1 MARAFIARPTDRR
14 RAHPGP
20 LHVFTP
26 HRLAASLDLVLA
38 AIPQARREKSP
49 GLCIALSGG
58 LDSTVLLVALAQLA
72 NAGSLAARLRAI
84 HVDHSLHPDST
95 QWSRACRE
103 LAASHGV
110 DFDEVRV
117 AVNLDAGQSPE
128 AAARMARYAALA
140 ARLEP
145 GEVLLTA
152 HHADDQLETIL
163 LQWLRG
169 GGLRSIAGM
178 AQLGRFGA
186 AAWHARP
193 LLEFTRDELAAWADT
208 QGLRWHEDPS
218 NLDRRFD
225 RNYLRLEVL
234 PALRQRWPAVA
245 ATAARVADYARDALE
260 AEAAWV
266 ADDLPRV
273 LAGTAVELDAL
284 QTLPEPRQRAV
295 LRAWLAGLGLPPASA
310 RNLAALL
317 RDMTVAAG
325 DRIPETRWPG
335 AVVRR
340 YRGRLHAEAAGTI
353 APNEGS
359 WSTAGRETYAWSGGS
374 GIALLPDVGAGL
386 SRERLPARID
396 VRSRTG
402 GEAFLPA
409 GGAHHR
415 PLRKWLQEHGVLP
428 WRRENLPLLF
438 AGDRLV
444 AVADLGVAAEFAARS
459 DEPSWRI
466 AWSERGAV
474 TEADVLSSKWPA
486 DPPIR

>member
-1 MARAFIARPTDRR
+1 MFTLHRLTAGLDLLLAAVR
-14 RAHPGP
+14 RA
-20 LHVFTP
+20 
-26 HRLAASLDLVLA
+26 SD
-38 AIPQARREKSP
+38 QQSP

-58 LDSTVLLVALAQLA
+58 LDSSVLLVALAQLA
-72 NAGSLAARLRAI
+72 NAGSLTARLRAI
-84 HVDHSLHPDST
+84 HVDHSLHADSAL
-95 QWSRACRE
+95 WARACRE
-103 LAASHGV
+103 LANSHGV
-110 DFDEVRV
+110 ACDEVRV
-117 AVNLDAGQSPE
+117 TVNLDAGQSPE
-128 AAARMARYAALA
+128 AAARAARYTALA

-178 AQLGRFGA
+178 APLGRFGA

-193 LLEFTRDELAAWADT
+193 LLEFTRDELAAWAGT
-208 QGLRWHEDPS
+208 QGLRWQEDPS

-245 ATAARVADYARDALE
+245 ATAGRVADYARDALA
-260 AEAAWV
+260 AEAACV
-266 ADDLPRV
+266 AEDLPRV
-273 LAGTAVELDAL
+273 LAGTAIELDAL
-284 QTLPEPRQRAV
+284 QALSEPRQRAV

-310 RNLAALL
+310 RSLAALR
-317 RDMTVAAG
+317 RDVTIAAA

-335 AVVRR
+335 VVVRR
-340 YRGRLHAEAAGTI
+340 YRRRLHAAAADEI
-353 APNEGS
+353 ELREGS
-359 WSTAGRETYAWSGGS
+359 WPTTGGATYAWSTGS
-374 GIALLPDVGAGL
+374 SIALLPDVGVGI
-386 SRERLPARID
+386 SRERLPGRVD

-415 PLRKWLQEHGVLP
+415 PLRKWLQEHDVLP
-428 WRRENLPLLF
+428 WRRESLPLFF
-438 AGDRLV
+438 AGDRLI

-459 DEPSWRI
+459 AEPSWRI
-466 AWSERGAV
+466 AWNERGAV
-474 TEADVLSSKWPA
+474 TEADVLSSQWPA
-486 DPPIR
+486 HPPIR

>member
-1 MARAFIARPTDRR
+1 M
-14 RAHPGP
+14 
-20 LHVFTP
+20 FTP
-26 HRLAASLDLVLA
+26 HRLATSLELVLA
-38 AIPQARREKSP
+38 PVTAASGGKSP

-72 NAGSLAARLRAI
+72 DAGSLAARLRAI
-84 HVDHSLHPDST
+84 HVDHSLHADSP
-95 QWSRACRE
+95 QWARACRK
-103 LAASHGV
+103 LADSHGV
-110 DFDEVRV
+110 ACDEVRV
-117 AVNLDAGQSPE
+117 AVNLDAGQGPE
-128 AAARMARYAALA
+128 AAARKARYAALA

-169 GGLRSIAGM
+169 GGLRSVAGM
-178 AQLGRFGA
+178 APLGRFGA

-193 LLEFTRDELAAWADT
+193 LLDFTRDELAAWAGK
-208 QGLRWHEDPS
+208 QGLCWQEDPS

-245 ATAARVADYARDALE
+245 ATAGRVAHYARDALE
-260 AEAAWV
+260 AEAACV

-273 LAGTAVELDAL
+273 LAGTAIELHAL
-284 QTLPEPRQRAV
+284 QALPEPRRRAV
-295 LRAWLAGLGLPPASA
+295 LRAWLAGLGLPPAPA
-310 RNLAALL
+310 RSLAALL
-317 RDMTVAAG
+317 RDMTIAAA

-335 AVVRR
+335 VVVRR
-340 YRGRLHAEAAGTI
+340 YRGRLHVAATGVDE
-353 APNEGS
+353 PNEGS
-359 WSTAGRETYAWSGGS
+359 WPTADGGTYAWSAGS
-374 GIALLPDVGAGL
+374 TIALWPDVGVGI

-396 VRSRTG
+396 VRRRTG

-415 PLRKWLQEHGVLP
+415 PLRKWLQEHDVLP
-428 WRRENLPLLF
+428 WRREYLPLLF
-438 AGDRLV
+438 AGNRLI
-444 AVADLGVAAEFAARS
+444 AVADLGIAAEFAARS

-466 AWSERGAV
+466 AWNGRGAL
-474 TEADVLSSKWPA
+474 TEADVLSAKWPA
-486 DPPIR
+486 HPPIR

>member
-1 MARAFIARPTDRR
+1 M
-14 RAHPGP
+14 
-20 LHVFTP
+20 FTL
-26 HRLAASLDLVLA
+26 HRLAASLELLFAGVQA
-38 AIPQARREKSP
+38 AGREKSP

-72 NAGSLAARLRAI
+72 RAGRLARRLRAI
-84 HVDHSLHPDST
+84 HVDHSLHADSA
-95 QWSRACRE
+95 QWARACRE
-103 LAASHGV
+103 LADSHGV

-117 AVNLDAGQSPE
+117 AVNLGAGQSPE

-145 GEVLLTA
+145 GEVMLTA

-178 AQLGRFGA
+178 APLGRFGA

-193 LLEFTRDELAAWADT
+193 LLEFTRDQLAAWAGT
-208 QGLRWHEDPS
+208 QGLCWQEDPS

-245 ATAARVADYARDALE
+245 ATAGRVAEYARDALA
-260 AEAAWV
+260 AEAACV
-266 ADDLPRV
+266 AEDLPRV
-273 LAGTAVELDAL
+273 LAGTAIELDAL
-284 QTLPEPRQRAV
+284 QSLPEPRRRAV

-310 RNLAALL
+310 RNLTALL
-317 RDMTVAAG
+317 RDMTIAAA
-325 DRIPETRWPG
+325 DRLPESRWPG
-335 AVVRR
+335 VVVRR
-340 YRGRLHAEAAGTI
+340 YRGRLHAAAAGAI
-353 APNEGS
+353 PLNEGG
-359 WSTAGRETYAWSGGS
+359 WPTTGGETYVCSGGS
-374 GIALLPDVGAGL
+374 TLALLPDVGSGI
-386 SRERLPARID
+386 SRERLPERID

-409 GGAHHR
+409 GGSHHR
-415 PLRKWLQEHGVLP
+415 PLRKWLQEHDVLP

-438 AGDRLV
+438 AGDRLI

-459 DEPSWRI
+459 AEPSWRI
-466 AWSERGAV
+466 AWNERGAV
-474 TEADVLSSKWPA
+474 TEADVLSSQWPA
-486 DPPIR
+486 HPPIR

>member
-1 MARAFIARPTDRR
+1 M
-14 RAHPGP
+14 
-20 LHVFTP
+20 FTP
-26 HRLAASLDLVLA
+26 HRLAASLDRVLA
-38 AIPQARREKSP
+38 AIPAASHQDSP

-72 NAGSLAARLRAI
+72 NAGSQAARLRAI
-84 HVDHSLHPDST
+84 HVDHSLHADSA
-95 QWSRACRE
+95 QWARACRD
-103 LAASHGV
+103 LADSRGV
-110 DFDEVRV
+110 AFDEVRV
-117 AVNLDAGQSPE
+117 AVKLDAGQSPE
-128 AAARMARYAALA
+128 AAAREARYAALA

-178 AQLGRFGA
+178 APLGRFGA
-186 AAWHARP
+186 GAWHARP
-193 LLEFTRDELAAWADT
+193 LLEFTRDELGAWAGT
-208 QGLRWHEDPS
+208 QGLRWQEDPS

-225 RNYLRLEVL
+225 RNYLRLAVL

-245 ATAARVADYARDALE
+245 ATAGRVAEYARDALE
-260 AEAAWV
+260 AEAACV
-266 ADDLPRV
+266 AQDLPRV
-273 LAGTAVELDAL
+273 LAGTAIELVAL
-284 QTLPEPRQRAV
+284 QSLPEPRQRAV
-295 LRAWLAGLGLPPASA
+295 LRAWLAGLRLPPASA

-317 RDMTVAAG
+317 RDMNIAAA

-335 AVVRR
+335 VVVRR
-340 YRGRLHAEAAGTI
+340 YRGRLHAEAAV
-353 APNEGS
+353 PVESNEGS
-359 WSTAGRETYAWSGGS
+359 WPTADDETYVWSGAS
-374 GIALLPDVGAGL
+374 TIALLPDVGVGL
-386 SRERLPARID
+386 SRERLPGRID

-415 PLRKWLQEHGVLP
+415 PLRKWLQEHDVLP
-428 WRRENLPLLF
+428 WRRENMPLLF
-438 AGDRLV
+438 AGDRLI

-466 AWSERGAV
+466 AWNERGTV
-474 TEADVLSSKWPA
+474 TEGDVLSSKWPA
-486 DPPIR
+486 HPLIR

>member
-1 MARAFIARPTDRR
+1 M
-14 RAHPGP
+14 
-20 LHVFTP
+20 FTP
-26 HRLAASLDLVLA
+26 HRLAASLDPVLGVVPA
-38 AIPQARREKSP
+38 ARHAQAP

-58 LDSTVLLVALAQLA
+58 LDSTVLLVALAELA
-72 NAGSLAARLRAI
+72 NAGSLTTRLRAI
-84 HVDHSLHPDST
+84 HVDHSLHADSG
-95 QWSRACRE
+95 QWARACRE
-103 LAASHGV
+103 LANSHGV
-110 DFDEVRV
+110 AYDEVRV

-128 AAARMARYAALA
+128 AAAREARYAALA

-178 AQLGRFGA
+178 APLGRFGTV
-186 AAWHARP
+186 AWHARP
-193 LLEFTRDELAAWADT
+193 LLEFTRDELAAWAGT
-208 QGLRWHEDPS
+208 RGLRWQEDPS

-245 ATAARVADYARDALE
+245 ATAGRVADYARDALA
-260 AEAAWV
+260 AEAACV
-266 ADDLPRV
+266 AEDLPRV
-273 LAGTAVELDAL
+273 LAGTAIELDAL
-284 QTLPEPRQRAV
+284 QSLPEPRQRAV

-310 RNLAALL
+310 RSLAALR
-317 RDMTVAAG
+317 RDMTIAAA

-335 AVVRR
+335 VVVRR
-340 YRGRLHAEAAGTI
+340 YRGRLHVEAAT
-353 APNEGS
+353 AVEPHEGR
-359 WSTAGRETYAWSGGS
+359 WPTAGGETCAWSAGS
-374 GIALLPDVGAGL
+374 SFALLPDVGVGL
-386 SRERLPARID
+386 SRERLPVRIE

-402 GEAFLPA
+402 GEAFVPA

-415 PLRKWLQEHGVLP
+415 PLRKWLQEHDVLP
-428 WRRENLPLLF
+428 WRRQGLPLLF
-438 AGDRLV
+438 AGDRLI

-466 AWSERGAV
+466 AWNRRGAV
-474 TEADVLSSKWPA
+474 TEGDVLSSKWPA
-486 DPPIR
+486 HPPIR

>member
-1 MARAFIARPTDRR
+1 
-14 RAHPGP
+14 
-20 LHVFTP
+20 
-26 HRLAASLDLVLA
+26 
-38 AIPQARREKSP
+38 
-49 GLCIALSGG
+49 
-58 LDSTVLLVALAQLA
+58 
-72 NAGSLAARLRAI
+72 LRAI
-84 HVDHSLHPDST
+84 HVDHSLHADSV
-95 QWSRACRE
+95 QWARACRE
-103 LAASHGV
+103 LADSHGV
-110 DFDEVRV
+110 AFDEVRV

-128 AAARMARYAALA
+128 AAAREARYAALA

-178 AQLGRFGA
+178 APLGRFGA

-193 LLEFTRDELAAWADT
+193 LLEFTREELAAWAGT
-208 QGLRWHEDPS
+208 QGLRWQEDPS

-245 ATAARVADYARDALE
+245 ATAGRVAHYARDALE
-260 AEAAWV
+260 AEAACV

-273 LAGTAVELDAL
+273 LAGTVVELDAL
-284 QTLPEPRQRAV
+284 QSLPEPRQRAV

-317 RDMTVAAG
+317 RDMTIAAA

-335 AVVRR
+335 VVVRR
-340 YRGRLHAEAAGTI
+340 YRGRLHADVAGAI

-359 WSTAGRETYAWSGGS
+359 WPTAGGETYVWSGGS
-374 GIALLPDVGAGL
+374 TLVLLPDVGAGL
-386 SRERLPARID
+386 SREHLPGRID
-396 VRSRTG
+396 VRRRTG

-415 PLRKWLQEHGVLP
+415 PLRKWLQEHDVLP
-428 WRRENLPLLF
+428 WRRENLPLLY
-438 AGDRLV
+438 AGDRLI

-466 AWSERGAV
+466 SWSGRGAV
-474 TEADVLSSKWPA
+474 TEADVLSSQWPA
-486 DPPIR
+486 HPPIR

>member
-1 MARAFIARPTDRR
+1 
-14 RAHPGP
+14 
-20 LHVFTP
+20 VFTP

-38 AIPQARREKSP
+38 PVMAAGHGKSP

-58 LDSTVLLVALAQLA
+58 LDSTVLLVGLAQLV

-84 HVDHSLHPDST
+84 HVDHSLHADSS
-95 QWSRACRE
+95 QWARACHE
-103 LAASHGV
+103 LSDSHGV
-110 DFDEVRV
+110 TFHEVQV
-117 AVNLDAGQSPE
+117 DVNPGAGQGPE
-128 AAARMARYAALA
+128 AAARKARYAALA

-169 GGLRSIAGM
+169 GGLRSVAGM
-178 AQLGRFGA
+178 APLGRFGPSS
-186 AAWHARP
+186 WHARP
-193 LLEFTRDELAAWADT
+193 LLEFTRDELAAWAGA
-208 QGLRWHEDPS
+208 QGLRWQEDPS

-234 PALRQRWPAVA
+234 PALRRRWPAVA
-245 ATAARVADYARDALE
+245 ATAGRVADYARDALA
-260 AEAAWV
+260 AEAACV
-266 ADDLPRV
+266 AADLPRV
-273 LAGTAVELDAL
+273 LAGIAVELDAL
-284 QTLPEPRQRAV
+284 QSLPEPRQRAV

-317 RDMTVAAG
+317 RDMTIAAA

-335 AVVRR
+335 VVVRR
-340 YRGRLHAEAAGTI
+340 YRGHLHAAAAGAVEPNVGSRPI
-353 APNEGS
+353 AGGETCS
-359 WSTAGRETYAWSGGS
+359 WSAGSTIG
-374 GIALLPDVGAGL
+374 LLPGVGVGL
-386 SRERLPARID
+386 SRERLPGQID
-396 VRSRTG
+396 VRCRTG

-409 GGAHHR
+409 GGSHHR
-415 PLRKWLQEHGVLP
+415 PLRKWLQEHDVLP
-428 WRRENLPLLF
+428 WRRDDLPLLF

-466 AWSERGAV
+466 AWNERGAV
-474 TEADVLSSKWPA
+474 TAADVLSSKWPA
-486 DPPIR
+486 HPPIR

>member
-1 MARAFIARPTDRR
+1 M
-14 RAHPGP
+14 
-20 LHVFTP
+20 FTP
-26 HRLAASLDLVLA
+26 HRLAASLDRVLA
-38 AIPQARREKSP
+38 AVPAASHQNSP
-49 GLCIALSGG
+49 GLCLALSGG

-72 NAGSLAARLRAI
+72 NAGSLAARLRAV
-84 HVDHSLHPDST
+84 HVDHSLHADSA
-95 QWSRACRE
+95 QWARACRE
-103 LAASHGV
+103 LADSHGV
-110 DFDEVRV
+110 ACDEVRV
-117 AVNLDAGQSPE
+117 AVRLDAGQSPE
-128 AAARMARYAALA
+128 AAAREARYAALA
-140 ARLEP
+140 IRLEP

-178 AQLGRFGA
+178 APLGRFGA

-193 LLEFTRDELAAWADT
+193 LLEFTRDELATWAGT
-208 QGLRWHEDPS
+208 QGLRWLEDPS

-245 ATAARVADYARDALE
+245 ATAGRVAHYARDALE
-260 AEAAWV
+260 AEAACV

-273 LAGTAVELDAL
+273 LAGTAIELEAL
-284 QTLPEPRQRAV
+284 LSLPEPRQRAV

-317 RDMTVAAG
+317 RDMNIAAA

-335 AVVRR
+335 VVVRR
-340 YRGRLHAEAAGTI
+340 YRGRLHAEAAGAVAT
-353 APNEGS
+353 NEGS
-359 WSTAGRETYAWSGGS
+359 WPTADGETYAWSGAS
-374 GIALLPDVGAGL
+374 TIALLPDFGVGL
-386 SRERLPARID
+386 SRERLPGRID

-402 GEAFLPA
+402 GEAILPA

-415 PLRKWLQEHGVLP
+415 PLRKWLQEHDVLP

-438 AGDRLV
+438 AGDRLI
-444 AVADLGVAAEFAARS
+444 AVADLGVAAEFAARAS
-459 DEPSWRI
+459 EPSWRI
-466 AWSERGAV
+466 AWNRRGTL
-474 TEADVLSSKWPA
+474 TEADVLASKWPA
-486 DPPIR
+486 CPPIR